1 MLSLRSASAR
11 ILFGGGEKAGA
22 TKADGDGE
30 KLPPPGLK
38 LEGGSLTGE
47 PAKYIG
53 TYLLDHS
60 KLVNGRPAY
69 QHTSDATLWI
79 AFAGAGWKG

>member
-11 ILFGGGEKAGA
+11 FLFNG
-22 TKADGDGE
+22 GE

-47 PAKYIG
+47 AAKYIG
-53 TYLLDHS
+53 TYRLDHS
-60 KLVNGRPAY
+60 KLVNGRPAS
-69 QHTSDATLWI
+69 QHTSNCNGFW
-79 AFAGAGWKG
+79 G